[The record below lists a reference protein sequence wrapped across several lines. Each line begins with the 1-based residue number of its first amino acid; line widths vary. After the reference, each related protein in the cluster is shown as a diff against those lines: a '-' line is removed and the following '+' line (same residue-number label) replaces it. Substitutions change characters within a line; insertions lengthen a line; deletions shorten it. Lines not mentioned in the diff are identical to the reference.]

1 MLDQEKLAKLTEGS
15 YFKGVL
21 LLDKVEF
28 LKTKTKK
35 DYVSIDFSDDTGK
48 INGKMWDIDINNFSL
63 KPGDIVEVEAEVGM
77 YANKKQFNNA
87 YIKKVPEN
95 SPYNNKYI
103 FMKKAPIEKEIM
115 KDYFNKMFEK
125 ISKENPKYGN
135 IIKEILGKDKEELR
149 GNNFFEQPAAKAV
162 HHNYIG
168 GLSYHTFR
176 MLKHAEILTNVYDL
190 NENLLYTG
198 VILHDIGK
206 LVELTGIEGTEY
218 SERGILL
225 GHISIT
231 DGWICEAAKKLGYD
245 SNRDEDIVLLRH
257 LILSHHGKLEW
268 GSPVSPKIPEAAV
281 LHSIDKLDAEI
292 TQFDD
297 AYLNADKGKKTEA
310 VFGLGGEVYK
320 PKGEKYFLD

>member
-1 MLDQEKLAKLTEGS
+1 MLKQEKVVNLIEGS
-15 YFKGVL
+15 YFEGVL

-28 LKTKTKK
+28 LKTKNKK
-35 DYVSIDFSDDTGK
+35 DYASVDFSDDTGK
-48 INGKMWDIDINNFSL
+48 INGKIWDIDINNFPF
-63 KPGDIVEVEAEVGM
+63 KQGEVVKVTADVGS

-87 YIKKVPEN
+87 CIEKLPEN
-95 SPYNNKYI
+95 SVYNKYL
-103 FMKKAPIEKEIM
+103 FMKKAPIEKEVM
-115 KDYFNKMFEK
+115 KDYFNEMFEK
-125 ISKENPKYGN
+125 ILKETPKYGN
-135 IIKEILGKDKEELR
+135 IIKEILGKDKKELR

-176 MLKHAEILTNVYDL
+176 MLKHAEILTNVYKDL
-190 NENLLYTG
+190 NKNLLYTG

-206 LVELTGIEGTEY
+206 LVELTGIEATEY

-231 DGWICEAAKKLGYD
+231 DGWICEAAKKIGCD
-245 SNRDEDIVLLRH
+245 ANRDEDIVLLRH

-281 LHSIDKLDAEI
+281 LHSIDKLDAEL

-297 AYLNADKGKKTEA
+297 IYLNTDKGKKTES

-320 PKGEKYFLD
+320 PIGENKILD